1 MIGRNTSLISPGAL
15 GRVTGIKLTYPTG
28 IQVEV
33 GSVEQAKVL
42 LQLCDSPQE
51 ANPTKEGDEELN
63 PTYHFNNL
71 HAPLHD
77 RKTTLQNPLPYNA
90 PYMRNRHRSMTHAQ
104 WCLININRLPK
115 GQIEE
120 YVLSHNRKVCPQW
133 VFSVPIILNVHYGL
147 KEEAKRHGAIWMS
160 GFREWI
166 LPPMKSLVDM
176 PRKFRPLDMTPYGP
190 YQIHFSIGRTLNPDY
205 SFRTSDS
212 VIFVPDSE
220 EEPGSVNNAPELAP
234 NNGADHPADE
244 SVAPEH
250 APEEP
255 RHEVDAANKEAVE
268 KAKEEDDEPID
279 AADKKDVQAG
289 ADESVA
295 PELAPE
301 EPRHEVDAANKEAV
315 EGAKEEDDEP
325 IDAADK
331 KDVQAGAAAAADAN
345 STEDEYNFPTKEELM
360 DHAESLFGPCGSHR
374 ELDGKSKI
382 MLGNSEAAENNA
394 TALSLLSHGC
404 NAGRCSSIRKGDRST
419 PHQWPQAVNN
429 GSPATSG
436 APAGGRNANT
446 PGASQDAT
454 GHTVG
459 VTPFAAA
466 LANGQDGQ
474 NTSDSSNSSVVSPRI
489 EARRSD
495 YRKNSVQTMKTT
507 EAKNPP
513 ENIFFPSL
521 DPERCPE
528 LLPRQST
535 PKTKRSKLQPES
547 SSEDDDSDSNNSYQA
562 NSFLANSN
570 ESSCSGS
577 FKTDDCE
584 ESESEF
590 IDQSEEDSEPFSD
603 DYPEDAYESSDED
616 DDDDET
622 PYVPPKRSSR
632 KRKII
637 PTKPFEYAKRNK
649 VSTKKQKTI
658 QDCAPYACTTEKD
671 GIAFLPTNAG
681 NSANNTDDSDAN
693 GSSI

>member
-1 MIGRNTSLISPGAL
+1 MIGRNSRLISQGAL

-33 GSVEQAKVL
+33 GSVDQAKVL
-42 LQLCDSPQE
+42 LQLSDNPQE
-51 ANPTKEGDEELN
+51 ANPSKEGHEELN
-63 PTYHFNNL
+63 PTYHFDNL

-77 RKTTLQNPLPYNA
+77 RKTTVRNPLPYNA
-90 PYMRNRHRSMTHAQ
+90 PYMRNRHRSMSHAQ
-104 WCLININRLPK
+104 CCLININRLP
-115 GQIEE
+115 EE
-120 YVLSHNRKVCPQW
+120 QVKEYILSHNRKVCPQW

-166 LPPMKSLVDM
+166 LPPMKSLADM
-176 PRKFRPLDMTPYGP
+176 PRKFRPLDMSPYRP

-212 VIFVPDSE
+212 VFIVPDSE
-220 EEPGSVNNAPELAP
+220 EEPGSVNNGPELAP
-234 NNGADHPADE
+234 NNGADHP
-244 SVAPEH
+244 
-250 APEEP
+250 
-255 RHEVDAANKEAVE
+255 
-268 KAKEEDDEPID
+268 
-279 AADKKDVQAG
+279 

-315 EGAKEEDDEP
+315 EEAKEEDDEP

-331 KDVQAGAAAAADAN
+331 KDVQAGAAAAADADAD
-345 STEDEYNFPTKEELM
+345 SAEHEYNFPTNEELM
-360 DHAESLFGPCGSHR
+360 DVPESLFGPCGSHR
-374 ELDGKSKI
+374 ELDEKSKI

-404 NAGRCSSIRKGDRST
+404 NSGRCSRKGDRST
-419 PHQWPQAVNN
+419 PYQWPQAVHN
-429 GSPATSG
+429 GSPTTSG
-436 APAGGRNANT
+436 APAGGRKANT
-446 PGASQDAT
+446 PGASQYAT

-489 EARRSD
+489 EARRST

-513 ENIFFPSL
+513 ENIFFPSSL

-528 LLPRQST
+528 LKP
-535 PKTKRSKLQPES
+535 RSKLQHES

-562 NSFLANSN
+562 DSFLADSN

-584 ESESEF
+584 ESESES

-632 KRKII
+632 KRKIT
-637 PTKPFEYAKRNK
+637 PTKPFEYAKRKK

-671 GIAFLPTNAG
+671 AIAFLPTHAG